1 MSVNDLFLSSKAKQ
15 RYRLLSYIF
24 SILGY
29 AWNYK
34 MDDLKKYS
42 FLLVYLLIPL
52 PFVSLYL
59 GGWYSFLPFF
69 IVFAFIPL
77 IDAFLHDSVNPT
89 KEQEQE
95 LLKDK
100 FFKYITC
107 AYVPIQITIIAYGV
121 YIVST
126 QNLIWN
132 EWLGFTMSL
141 GLISGGVGIN
151 FAHEMMHKNSK
162 LQQLMS
168 KILLVTVC
176 YGHFFIEH
184 VKGHHVKVA
193 TPDDPATARLG
204 ENLYQFLPKTLLG
217 SFQSAL
223 LLEEKRLS
231 HKNYSI
237 WSIHNNF
244 WWILTVPFM
253 ICIVTFIFGG
263 LIALSFFLLQSFIA
277 ILTLEIVNYIEHYG
291 LERKMLSNGQY
302 EKVNPN
308 HSWNANHW
316 LSNQLL
322 IHLQRHSDHH
332 AHGARPYQILRH
344 MENSP
349 QLPSGYL
356 GMIIIALIPPLWHYI
371 MDKRVVAYR
380 IQLRQLE
387 QL

>member
-1 MSVNDLFLSSKAKQ
+1 
-15 RYRLLSYIF
+15 
-24 SILGY
+24 
-29 AWNYK
+29 

-126 QNLIWN
+126 QNLVWN

-231 HKNYSI
+231 HKNYCI

-244 WWILTVPFM
+244 WWILTVPLM
-253 ICIVTFIFGG
+253 ICIVCFIFGG

-371 MDKRVVAYR
+371 MDKRVLAYR